1 MARLI
6 KSNMKSIYLREVNQ
20 EKMRPVSDKGYI
32 QRMQINADKKLEFT
46 IGVFRDTGRLT
57 SRSDYE
63 SNYNTE
69 LRDDCLHVM
78 SYISGGCIQLLKS
91 GEWLLDINGEKQ
103 VTKNIKLLEEKLYNY
118 IARDKYDEQ
127 NQTTNR

>member
-1 MARLI
+1 
-6 KSNMKSIYLREVNQ
+6 
-20 EKMRPVSDKGYI
+20 MRPFSDKGYI
-32 QRMQINADKKLEFT
+32 QRMQINADKEVEFT
-46 IGVFRDTGRLT
+46 ISVFRDTGRLM

-91 GEWLLDINGEKQ
+91 GEWLLDINGEQ
-103 VTKNIKLLEEKLYNY
+103 HVTKNIKLLEEKLYNE
-118 IARDKYDEQ
+118 I
-127 NQTTNR
+127 N